1 MIVKYNNT
9 EYNIPNYLNQIE
21 EGGDLMSLPLKI
33 WLEYFTRL
41 TGQGNIAFMKKV
53 LKYQIM
59 KQDSKVNVFSFR
71 GKDYWWDKN
80 TRIGLNRLA
89 NSGKNSYEI
98 VFGTDIVEIS
108 KDELQKLLNQL
119 EIYANKCFVNTHKH
133 LNAIE
138 TLNTPLEL
146 IEYNYTLG
154 YPDKVVME

>member
-21 EGGDLMSLPLKI
+21 ERGDLMSLPLKI

-41 TGQGNIAFMKKV
+41 TGQGDIAFMKKV

-80 TRIGLNRLA
+80 TRIGLDRLA
-89 NSGKNSYEI
+89 NSGKDSSEI
-98 VFGTDIVEIS
+98 VLGTDIVEIS
-108 KDELQKLLNQL
+108 KDELQKLLN
-119 EIYANKCFVNTHKH
+119 
-133 LNAIE
+133 
-138 TLNTPLEL
+138 
-146 IEYNYTLG
+146 
-154 YPDKVVME
+154 

>member
-21 EGGDLMSLPLKI
+21 ERGDLMSLPLKI

-41 TGQGNIAFMKKV
+41 TGQGDIAFMKKV

-80 TRIGLNRLA
+80 TRIGLDRLA
-89 NSGKNSYEI
+89 NSGKDSYEI
-98 VFGTDIVEIS
+98 VLGTDIVEIS

-154 YPDKVVME
+154 YPNKVVIN

>member
-21 EGGDLMSLPLKI
+21 EIGDLMSLPLKI
-33 WLEYFTRL
+33 WLEYFTKL
-41 TGQGNIAFMKKV
+41 TGQGDIAFMKKV

-80 TRIGLNRLA
+80 TRIGLDRLA
-89 NSGKNSYEI
+89 NSGKDSYEI
-98 VFGTDIVEIS
+98 VLGTDIIEVS
-108 KDELQKLLNQL
+108 KNELQNLLNQL
-119 EIYANKCFVNTHKH
+119 EIYANKCFINTQRH

-138 TLNTPLEL
+138 NLNTPLEL

-154 YPDKVVME
+154 YPNKVVIN

>member
-21 EGGDLMSLPLKI
+21 EKGDLMNLPLEV

-41 TGQGNIAFMKKV
+41 TGQGDVIFMKKV
-53 LKYQIM
+53 LKYQIL

>member
-21 EGGDLMSLPLKI
+21 ERGDLMSLPLKI
-33 WLEYFTRL
+33 WLEYFTKL
-41 TGQGNIAFMKKV
+41 TGQCDIAFMKKV

-80 TRIGLNRLA
+80 TRIGLDRLA
-89 NSGKNSYEI
+89 NSGKDSYEI
-98 VFGTDIVEIS
+98 VLGTDIIEVS
-108 KDELQKLLNQL
+108 KNELQNLLNQL
-119 EIYANKCFVNTHKH
+119 EIYANKCFINTQRH

-138 TLNTPLEL
+138 NLNTPLEL

-154 YPDKVVME
+154 YPNKVLIN

>member
-21 EGGDLMSLPLKI
+21 ERGDLMSLPLKI
-33 WLEYFTRL
+33 WLEYFTKL
-41 TGQGNIAFMKKV
+41 TGQGDIAFMKKV
-53 LKYQIM
+53 LKYQIK

-80 TRIGLNRLA
+80 TRIGLDRLA
-89 NSGKNSYEI
+89 NSGKDSYEI
-98 VFGTDIVEIS
+98 VLGTDIIEVS
-108 KDELQKLLNQL
+108 KNELQNLLNQL
-119 EIYANKCFVNTHKH
+119 EIYANKCFINTQRH

-138 TLNTPLEL
+138 NLNTPLEL

-154 YPDKVVME
+154 YPNKVVIN